1 MPRMISAEQNE
12 ARAARHRIARAALA
26 LVSLALLAPASAA
39 AGENEEMAEL
49 RRMVRELQTQNRELS
64 RRLGALEG
72 ARAVQKTRPAA
83 APERPIPT
91 QDTSQSR
98 QSRLARWRAGAQ
110 EYPKPVATAANPL
123 PTF

>member
-1 MPRMISAEQNE
+1 MRPAQNP
-12 ARAARHRIARAALA
+12 RIARAALA
-26 LVSLALLAPASAA
+26 LVALLAPANAA
-39 AGENEEMAEL
+39 AGENEMADL

>member
-12 ARAARHRIARAALA
+12 ARAGPQRIARVALA
-26 LVSLALLAPASAA
+26 LLSLALLAPASAA
-39 AGENEEMAEL
+39 AGENEMADL